1 MAALHPA
8 PDWRIAH
15 WLNVRAPLTL
25 ESLRGRVVF
34 AIAFQ
39 MLCPGCVSQGLPQ
52 AQRVRTVFPETDL
65 AVIGLHTVFEH
76 HEAQGTALALA
87 AFLHEY
93 RIYFPVGI
101 DAQSGAGVP
110 ETMRAYQMQGTPTTI
125 LLDREGRLRLQ
136 KFGHLD
142 DLRLGASI
150 QVLIGKRDV
159 EAPALGVAAGE
170 ACDEAGCLVS
180 QGARA

>member
-1 MAALHPA
+1 MSQ
-8 PDWRIAH
+8 
-15 WLNVRAPLTL
+15 WLNTQTPLSV
-25 ESLRGRVVF
+25 EALRGRVIL

-52 AQRVRTVFPETDL
+52 AMRARAAFVPQDL

-76 HEAQGTALALA
+76 HEAQGTPQALA

-93 RIYFPVGI
+93 RIDFPVGI
-101 DAQSGAGVP
+101 DVHSGEGPP

-125 LLDREGRLRLQ
+125 LIDRAGNLRLQ
-136 KFGHLD
+136 KLGHFD

-150 QVLIGKRDV
+150 QALIGERDLATHALGG
-159 EAPALGVAAGE
+159 APAGGCSEAA
-170 ACDEAGCLVS
+170 CPVS
-180 QGARA
+180 